1 MPDRRRV
8 PLKAALHVGPFIFN
22 RTITEE
28 RACSDYLLAAPRGKR
43 AARMLHLILLGHKAL
58 RERPAPVTRDRE
70 E

>member
-22 RTITEE
+22 RTIPEE
-28 RACSDYLLAAPRGKR
+28 RACSEYLLDAPRGQR
-43 AARMLHLILLGHKAL
+43 AARMLRLLLLGHKAL
-58 RERPAPVTRDRE
+58 RERPTPATTDRE